1 MRMTHREKLLL
12 ALANAR
18 ESLGRDAT
26 SKGTAMSKLN
36 TLRGVNEVQ
45 DTRET
50 NLLSRTGT
58 ETRPTFDIVADQ
70 VLGKTPTW
78 KPSVDLDEGDSSLAQ
93 IAAKRIGEMREKLE
107 FEEGEEELLGNSL
120 GLLKDGR
127 PVWAEVLDNQ
137 RGYSTNYS
145 DFGMKDLSF
154 KPLWPPVQKL
164 SDHKTW
170 KNWHVVEENT
180 RASNAC
186 EKVIDK
192 PGLSMN
198 PLLILG
204 GNGSGKSHILSA
216 SVQAMIRRQ
225 DGNVHLL
232 STSAMRGWDSL
243 PDGWQDAVAHA
254 SLIAI
259 DDLHLADERIATE
272 LGMLIDYALNL
283 GVQIIATSRVESNEW
298 PARRLWEVM
307 RSATSVWINKPSSSS
322 LITHLRRN
330 TSGRSL
336 LLDDSMLARIVNH
349 SDGDWRTTNAAFEKV
364 ALSIES
370 GERIVN
376 ADDVSDILNETSIVK
391 SDYEI
396 YEERDNLEAIAARV
410 IEETF
415 DTVYTGVDP
424 GGVELNVQLPELS
437 DDWVVPELT
446 IQEKDE
452 LHEVLTSDNLT
463 PHVTT
468 TLTVDESEKFLLES
482 ERELQGLDLARVTE
496 TTASIDNITNKMF
509 AEMEREHIDHSN
521 QLMELEEEMYVLAE
535 TSKNASV
542 EELIQIA
549 DRIAEIEVILGNISN
564 APVYSQITP
573 IKVLQPLG
581 GEA

>member
-26 SKGTAMSKLN
+26 SSRTAMSKLN

-45 DTRET
+45 DTRESD
-50 NLLSRTGT
+50 LLSRTGT

-78 KPSVDLDEGDSSLAQ
+78 KSSVNLDDGDSSLAQ

-107 FEEGEEELLGNSL
+107 FEEGEEDLLGDSL

-204 GNGSGKSHILSA
+204 GNGCGKSHILSA

-243 PDGWQDAVAHA
+243 PNGWQDAVAHA

-259 DDLHLADERIATE
+259 DDLHLADERVATE

-376 ADDVSDILNETSIVK
+376 ADDVSDILNEKPIVK

-424 GGVELNVQLPELS
+424 GGVELNVPLPELS

-468 TLTVDESEKFLLES
+468 TLTVDENEKFLLES
-482 ERELQGLDLARVTE
+482 ETELRGLDRARVAE
-496 TTASIDNITNKMF
+496 TTSSIDNITNKMF
-509 AEMEREHIDHSN
+509 EDMEREHIDHSN
-521 QLMELEEEMYVLAE
+521 QLMELEEEMYSLAE

-564 APVYSQITP
+564 APVYTQLTP
-573 IKVLQPLG
+573 IKVLQPIG

>member
-18 ESLGRDAT
+18 ESLGRDTT
-26 SKGTAMSKLN
+26 SSRTAMSKLN
-36 TLRGVNEVQ
+36 TLRGVNEAD
-45 DTRET
+45 DTRESD
-50 NLLSRTGT
+50 LLSRTGT
-58 ETRPTFDIVADQ
+58 EIRPTFDIVADQ
-70 VLGKTPTW
+70 VLGKTPTL
-78 KPSVDLDEGDSSLAQ
+78 KPSVNLDDGDSSLAQ

-107 FEEGEEELLGNSL
+107 FEEGDEELLGDSL

-154 KPLWPPVQKL
+154 KPVWPPVQKL

-186 EKVIDK
+186 EKVIDR

-243 PDGWQDAVAHA
+243 PNGWQDAVAHA

-364 ALSIES
+364 ALAIES

-376 ADDVSDILNETSIVK
+376 VDDVSNILNEKPIVK
-391 SDYEI
+391 SEYEI

-410 IEETF
+410 IEETL

-424 GGVELNVQLPELS
+424 GGVELNVPLPELS
-437 DDWVVPELT
+437 DEWVVPDLT
-446 IQEKDE
+446 IEEKDE

-468 TLTVDESEKFLLES
+468 TLTIDESEKFLLET
-482 ERELQGLDLARVTE
+482 ETELKGLDRARVLE
-496 TTASIDNITNKMF
+496 TTTSIDNIADKMF
-509 AEMEREHIDHSN
+509 AEMEQEHIDHSN
-521 QLMELEEEMYVLAE
+521 QLMELEEEMYALAE

-549 DRIAEIEVILGNISN
+549 DRIAEIEVILGNISD
-564 APVYSQITP
+564 APIYAQLKP

-581 GEA
+581 GET

>member
-376 ADDVSDILNETSIVK
+376 ADDVSDILNETPIVK

-482 ERELQGLDLARVTE
+482 ERELRGLDLARVTE

-509 AEMEREHIDHSN
+509 ADMEREHIDHSN

-542 EELIQIA
+542 EDLIQIA

-564 APVYSQITP
+564 APAYAQITP

>member
-18 ESLGRDAT
+18 ESLGRD
-26 SKGTAMSKLN
+26 SNSPSSAMSKLN
-36 TLRGVNEVQ
+36 TLRGVNQVD
-45 DTRET
+45 DTRES
-50 NLLSRTGT
+50 NLLSRTSG

-70 VLGKTPTW
+70 VLGKNPNW
-78 KPSVDLDEGDSSLAQ
+78 RPSIDLEEGESSLAQ
-93 IAAKRIGEMREKLE
+93 IAARRIGEMREKLE
-107 FEEGEEELLGNSL
+107 FEEGDEESLGESL

-137 RGYSTNYS
+137 RGYATNYS

-154 KPLWPPVQKL
+154 KPVWPPVQKL

-170 KNWHVVEENT
+170 KNWHVVEENS

-192 PGLSMN
+192 PGISMN

-204 GNGSGKSHILSA
+204 GNGCGKSHILSA

-232 STSAMRGWDSL
+232 STSAMRGWESL
-243 PDGWQDAVAHA
+243 PEGWQEAVAHA

-272 LGMLIDYALNL
+272 LGMLIDYALNM

-349 SDGDWRTTNAAFEKV
+349 GDGDWRGTNAAFEKV

-376 ADDVSDILNETSIVK
+376 ADDVSDILNEKPIVK
-391 SDYEI
+391 SQYEI
-396 YEERDNLEAIAARV
+396 YEERDNLEEIASRV

-424 GGVELNVQLPELS
+424 GGVELNAPLPELS

-446 IQEKDE
+446 IEEKDE
-452 LHEVLTSDNLT
+452 LHEVLTSENLT

-468 TLTVDESEKFLLES
+468 TLTVDESEKFLLETES
-482 ERELQGLDLARVTE
+482 TLQGLDRARVTE
-496 TTASIDNITNKMF
+496 TTASIDNITDKMF
-509 AEMEREHIDHSN
+509 AEMEKEHIDHSN
-521 QLMELEEEMYVLAE
+521 QLMDLEEEMYALAE

-564 APVYSQITP
+564 APVYAQLTP

-581 GEA
+581 GET

>member
-1 MRMTHREKLLL
+1 
-12 ALANAR
+12 
-18 ESLGRDAT
+18 
-26 SKGTAMSKLN
+26 
-36 TLRGVNEVQ
+36 
-45 DTRET
+45 
-50 NLLSRTGT
+50 
-58 ETRPTFDIVADQ
+58 
-70 VLGKTPTW
+70 
-78 KPSVDLDEGDSSLAQ
+78 
-93 IAAKRIGEMREKLE
+93 
-107 FEEGEEELLGNSL
+107 
-120 GLLKDGR
+120 
-127 PVWAEVLDNQ
+127 
-137 RGYSTNYS
+137 
-145 DFGMKDLSF
+145 
-154 KPLWPPVQKL
+154 
-164 SDHKTW
+164 
-170 KNWHVVEENT
+170 
-180 RASNAC
+180 
-186 EKVIDK
+186 
-192 PGLSMN
+192 MN

-204 GNGSGKSHILSA
+204 ANGCGKSHILSA

-232 STSAMRGWDSL
+232 SASAMRGWESL
-243 PDGWQDAVAHA
+243 PEGWQEAVAHA

-272 LGMLIDYALNL
+272 LGMLIDYALNM

-349 SDGDWRTTNAAFEKV
+349 GDGDWRGTNAAFEKV
-364 ALSIES
+364 ALLIES

-376 ADDVSDILNETSIVK
+376 ADDVSDILNEKPIVK
-391 SDYEI
+391 SQYEI
-396 YEERDNLEAIAARV
+396 YEERDNLEEIASRV

-424 GGVELNVQLPELS
+424 GGVELNVPLPELS

-446 IQEKDE
+446 IEEKDE
-452 LHEVLTSDNLT
+452 LHEVLTSENLT

-468 TLTVDESEKFLLES
+468 TLTVDESEKFLLETES
-482 ERELQGLDLARVTE
+482 TLQGLDRARVME
-496 TTASIDNITNKMF
+496 TTTSIDNITDKMF
-509 AEMEREHIDHSN
+509 AEMEKEHIDHSN
-521 QLMELEEEMYVLAE
+521 QLMDLEEEMYELAE

-564 APVYSQITP
+564 APVYAQLTP

>member
-18 ESLGRDAT
+18 ESLGRD
-26 SKGTAMSKLN
+26 SNSPSTALSKLN
-36 TLRGVNEVQ
+36 TLRGVNQVE
-45 DTRET
+45 DTRES
-50 NLLSRTGT
+50 NLLSRTGGD
-58 ETRPTFDIVADQ
+58 TRPTFDIVADQ
-70 VLGKTPTW
+70 VLGKTPNW
-78 KPSVDLDEGDSSLAQ
+78 KPSVDLEEGESSLAQ
-93 IAAKRIGEMREKLE
+93 IAARRIGEMREKLE
-107 FEEGEEELLGNSL
+107 FETGDEESLGDSL

-137 RGYSTNYS
+137 RGYATNYS

-154 KPLWPPVQKL
+154 KPVWPPIQKL

-170 KNWHVVEENT
+170 KNWHVVEENS

-192 PGLSMN
+192 PGISMN

-204 GNGSGKSHILSA
+204 ANGCGKSHILSA

-232 STSAMRGWDSL
+232 STSAMRGWESL
-243 PDGWQDAVAHA
+243 PEGWQEAVAHA

-272 LGMLIDYALNL
+272 LGMLIDYALNM

-349 SDGDWRTTNAAFEKV
+349 GDGDWRGTNAAFEKV

-376 ADDVSDILNETSIVK
+376 ADDVSDILNEKPIVK
-391 SDYEI
+391 SQFEI
-396 YEERDNLEAIAARV
+396 YEERDNLEEIASRV

-424 GGVELNVQLPELS
+424 GGVELNVPLPELS

-446 IQEKDE
+446 IEEKDE
-452 LHEVLTSDNLT
+452 LHEVLTSESLT

-468 TLTVDESEKFLLES
+468 TLTVDESEKFLLETES
-482 ERELQGLDLARVTE
+482 TLQGLDRARVME
-496 TTASIDNITNKMF
+496 TTTSIDNITDKMF
-509 AEMEREHIDHSN
+509 AEMEKEHIDHSN
-521 QLMELEEEMYVLAE
+521 QLMDLEEEMYELAE

-564 APVYSQITP
+564 APVYAQLTP

>member
-26 SKGTAMSKLN
+26 SSRSALSKLN

-45 DTRET
+45 DTRESD
-50 NLLSRTGT
+50 LLSRTGT
-58 ETRPTFDIVADQ
+58 EGRPTFDIVADQ

-78 KPSVDLDEGDSSLAQ
+78 KPSVNLDEGNSSLAQ

-107 FEEGEEELLGNSL
+107 FEEGEEEILGDSL

-127 PVWAEVLDNQ
+127 PVWAEVLDSQ

-192 PGLSMN
+192 PGLYMN

-243 PDGWQDAVAHA
+243 PNGWQDAVAHA

-376 ADDVSDILNETSIVK
+376 ADDVSDILNETPIVK

-415 DTVYTGVDP
+415 DTVYTGLDP
-424 GGVELNVQLPELS
+424 GGVELNVPLPELS

-452 LHEVLTSDNLT
+452 LHEVLTSENLT

-468 TLTVDESEKFLLES
+468 TLTVDENEKFLLDS
-482 ERELQGLDLARVTE
+482 ETELRGLDRARVTE
-496 TTASIDNITNKMF
+496 TTTSIDNITDKMF

-564 APVYSQITP
+564 APVYAQLTP
-573 IKVLQPLG
+573 IKVLRPIG

>member
-1 MRMTHREKLLL
+1 MTITHREKLLL

-18 ESLGRDAT
+18 ESLGRD
-26 SKGTAMSKLN
+26 SNSSQTAMSKLN
-36 TLRGVNEVQ
+36 TLRGVNQVE
-45 DTRET
+45 DTRESD
-50 NLLSRTGT
+50 LLSRTGT
-58 ETRPTFDIVADQ
+58 EIRPTFDIVADQ
-70 VLGKTPTW
+70 ILGKSTKW
-78 KPSVDLDEGDSSLAQ
+78 KSSVNLDDGETSLSQ
-93 IAAKRIGEMREKLE
+93 IAAKRIGEMREKFE
-107 FEEGEEELLGNSL
+107 FEEGDEDLLGDSL

-137 RGYSTNYS
+137 RGYFSDYS
-145 DFGMKDLSF
+145 DFGLKDLSF
-154 KPLWPPVQKL
+154 IPLWPPLQKL

-170 KNWHVVEENT
+170 KNWHVVEENS
-180 RASNAC
+180 RASSAC

-204 GNGSGKSHILSA
+204 GNGCGKSHILSA

-272 LGMLIDYALNL
+272 LGLLIDYALNL

-336 LLDDSMLARIVNH
+336 LLDDSMLARIVSH
-349 SDGDWRTTNAAFEKV
+349 SDGEWRTTNAAFEKV
-364 ALSIES
+364 ALAIES
-370 GERIVN
+370 GERIIN
-376 ADDVSDILNETSIVK
+376 ADDVSDILNEKPITK
-391 SDYEI
+391 TDYEI

-410 IEETF
+410 IEDTF
-415 DTVYTGVDP
+415 DTVYTGLDP
-424 GGVELNVQLPELS
+424 AGVELKVEVPELS
-437 DDWVVPELT
+437 DDWKVPELS
-446 IQEKDE
+446 IEEKDE
-452 LHEVLTSDNLT
+452 LHEVLTSENLT

-468 TLTVDESEKFLLES
+468 TLTVDESEKFLLDTED
-482 ERELQGLDLARVTE
+482 ELHGLDKARVAE
-496 TTASIDNITNKMF
+496 TTTSIDNITDKMF
-509 AEMEREHIDHSN
+509 SEIEREHIDHSN

-535 TSKNASV
+535 KSKNASV

-549 DRIAEIEVILGNISN
+549 DRIAEIEMILGNISS
-564 APVYSQITP
+564 APVYTQLTP
-573 IKVLQPLG
+573 ITVLEPI
-581 GEA
+581 GE

>member
-1 MRMTHREKLLL
+1 MTITHREKLLL

-18 ESLGRDAT
+18 ESLGRD
-26 SKGTAMSKLN
+26 SNSSQTAMSKLN
-36 TLRGVNEVQ
+36 TLRGVNQVE
-45 DTRET
+45 DTRESD
-50 NLLSRTGT
+50 LLSRTGT
-58 ETRPTFDIVADQ
+58 EIRPTFDIVADQ
-70 VLGKTPTW
+70 ILGKSTKW
-78 KPSVDLDEGDSSLAQ
+78 KPSVNLDDGETSLSQ
-93 IAAKRIGEMREKLE
+93 IAAKRIGEMREKFE
-107 FEEGEEELLGNSL
+107 FEEGDEDLLGDSL

-137 RGYSTNYS
+137 RGYFSDYS
-145 DFGMKDLSF
+145 DFGLKDLSF
-154 KPLWPPVQKL
+154 IPLWPPLQKL

-170 KNWHVVEENT
+170 KNWHVVEENS
-180 RASNAC
+180 RASSAC

-204 GNGSGKSHILSA
+204 GNGCGKSHILSA

-272 LGMLIDYALNL
+272 LGLLIDYALNL

-336 LLDDSMLARIVNH
+336 LLDDSMLARIVSH
-349 SDGDWRTTNAAFEKV
+349 SDGEWRTTNAAFEKV
-364 ALSIES
+364 ALAIES
-370 GERIVN
+370 GERIIN
-376 ADDVSDILNETSIVK
+376 ADDVSDILNEKPITK
-391 SDYEI
+391 TDYEI

-410 IEETF
+410 IEDTF
-415 DTVYTGVDP
+415 DTVYTGLDP
-424 GGVELNVQLPELS
+424 AGVELKVEVPELS
-437 DDWVVPELT
+437 DDWKVPELS
-446 IQEKDE
+446 IEEKDE
-452 LHEVLTSDNLT
+452 LHEVLTSENLT

-468 TLTVDESEKFLLES
+468 TLTVDESEKFLLDTED
-482 ERELQGLDLARVTE
+482 ELHGLDKARVAE
-496 TTASIDNITNKMF
+496 TTTSIDNITDKMF
-509 AEMEREHIDHSN
+509 SEIEREHIDHSN

-535 TSKNASV
+535 KSKNASV

-549 DRIAEIEVILGNISN
+549 DRIAEIEMILGNISS
-564 APVYSQITP
+564 APVYTQLTP
-573 IKVLQPLG
+573 ITVLEPI
-581 GEA
+581 GE

>member
-1 MRMTHREKLLL
+1 
-12 ALANAR
+12 
-18 ESLGRDAT
+18 
-26 SKGTAMSKLN
+26 
-36 TLRGVNEVQ
+36 
-45 DTRET
+45 
-50 NLLSRTGT
+50 
-58 ETRPTFDIVADQ
+58 
-70 VLGKTPTW
+70 
-78 KPSVDLDEGDSSLAQ
+78 
-93 IAAKRIGEMREKLE
+93 
-107 FEEGEEELLGNSL
+107 
-120 GLLKDGR
+120 
-127 PVWAEVLDNQ
+127 
-137 RGYSTNYS
+137 
-145 DFGMKDLSF
+145 
-154 KPLWPPVQKL
+154 
-164 SDHKTW
+164 
-170 KNWHVVEENT
+170 
-180 RASNAC
+180 
-186 EKVIDK
+186 
-192 PGLSMN
+192 
-198 PLLILG
+198 
-204 GNGSGKSHILSA
+204 
-216 SVQAMIRRQ
+216 
-225 DGNVHLL
+225 
-232 STSAMRGWDSL
+232 
-243 PDGWQDAVAHA
+243 
-254 SLIAI
+254 
-259 DDLHLADERIATE
+259 
-272 LGMLIDYALNL
+272 MLIDYALNL

-376 ADDVSDILNETSIVK
+376 ADDVSDILNEKPIVK

-415 DTVYTGVDP
+415 DTVYTGLDP
-424 GGVELNVQLPELS
+424 GGVELNVPLPELS

-468 TLTVDESEKFLLES
+468 TLTVDENEKFLLES
-482 ERELQGLDLARVTE
+482 ETELRGLDRARVTE
-496 TTASIDNITNKMF
+496 TTTSIDNITNKMF
-509 AEMEREHIDHSN
+509 EDMEREHIDHSN
-521 QLMELEEEMYVLAE
+521 QLMELEEEMYSLAE

-564 APVYSQITP
+564 APVYAQLTP
-573 IKVLQPLG
+573 IKVLQPIG

>member
-26 SKGTAMSKLN
+26 SSRSALSKLN

-45 DTRET
+45 DTRESD
-50 NLLSRTGT
+50 LLSRTGT
-58 ETRPTFDIVADQ
+58 EARPTFDIVADQ

-78 KPSVDLDEGDSSLAQ
+78 KPSVNLDEGNSSLAQ

-107 FEEGEEELLGNSL
+107 FEEEEEEMLGDSL

-127 PVWAEVLDNQ
+127 PVWAEVLDSQ

-170 KNWHVVEENT
+170 KNWHVVEENA

-243 PDGWQDAVAHA
+243 PNGWQDAVAHA

-259 DDLHLADERIATE
+259 DDLHLADERISTE

-376 ADDVSDILNETSIVK
+376 ADDVSDILNETPIVK

-415 DTVYTGVDP
+415 DTVYTGLDP
-424 GGVELNVQLPELS
+424 GGVELNVPLPELS

-452 LHEVLTSDNLT
+452 LHEVLTSENLT

-468 TLTVDESEKFLLES
+468 TLTVDENEKFLLES
-482 ERELQGLDLARVTE
+482 ETELKGLDRARVTE
-496 TTASIDNITNKMF
+496 TTTSIDNITNKMF

-564 APVYSQITP
+564 APVYAQLTP
-573 IKVLQPLG
+573 IKILKPLG

>member
-18 ESLGRDAT
+18 ESLGRDSNSPSSAL
-26 SKGTAMSKLN
+26 SKLN
-36 TLRGVNEVQ
+36 TLRGVNHVE
-45 DTRET
+45 DTRES
-50 NLLSRTGT
+50 NLLSRTGGD
-58 ETRPTFDIVADQ
+58 TRPTFDIVADQ
-70 VLGKTPTW
+70 VLGKTPNW
-78 KPSVDLDEGDSSLAQ
+78 KPSVDFEEGESSLAQ
-93 IAAKRIGEMREKLE
+93 IAARRIGEMREKLE
-107 FEEGEEELLGNSL
+107 FEEGDEESLGDSL

-137 RGYSTNYS
+137 RGYATNYS

-154 KPLWPPVQKL
+154 KPVWPPVQKL

-170 KNWHVVEENT
+170 KNWHVVEENS

-192 PGLSMN
+192 PGISMN

-204 GNGSGKSHILSA
+204 ANGCGKSHILSA

-232 STSAMRGWDSL
+232 SASAMRGWESL
-243 PDGWQDAVAHA
+243 PEGWQEAVAHA

-272 LGMLIDYALNL
+272 LGMLIDYALNM

-349 SDGDWRTTNAAFEKV
+349 GDGDWRGTNAAFEKV
-364 ALSIES
+364 ALLIES

-376 ADDVSDILNETSIVK
+376 ADDVSDILNEKPIVK
-391 SDYEI
+391 SQYEI
-396 YEERDNLEAIAARV
+396 YEERDNLEEIASRV

-424 GGVELNVQLPELS
+424 GGVELNVPLPELS

-446 IQEKDE
+446 IEEKDE
-452 LHEVLTSDNLT
+452 LHEVLTSENLT

-468 TLTVDESEKFLLES
+468 TLTVDESEKFLLETES
-482 ERELQGLDLARVTE
+482 TLQGLDRARVME
-496 TTASIDNITNKMF
+496 TTTSIDNITDKMF
-509 AEMEREHIDHSN
+509 AEMEKEHIDHSN
-521 QLMELEEEMYVLAE
+521 QLMDLEEEMYELAE

-564 APVYSQITP
+564 APVYAQLTP

>member
-18 ESLGRDAT
+18 ESLGRDSNSPSSAL
-26 SKGTAMSKLN
+26 SKLN
-36 TLRGVNEVQ
+36 TLRGVNQVE
-45 DTRET
+45 DTRES
-50 NLLSRTGT
+50 NLLSRTGGD
-58 ETRPTFDIVADQ
+58 TRPTFDIVADQ
-70 VLGKTPTW
+70 VLGKTPSW
-78 KPSVDLDEGDSSLAQ
+78 KPSVDFEEGESSLAQ
-93 IAAKRIGEMREKLE
+93 IAARRIGEMREKLE
-107 FEEGEEELLGNSL
+107 FEEGDEESLGDSL

-137 RGYSTNYS
+137 RGYATNYS

-154 KPLWPPVQKL
+154 KPVWPPVQKL

-170 KNWHVVEENT
+170 KNWHVVEENS

-192 PGLSMN
+192 PGISMN

-204 GNGSGKSHILSA
+204 ANGCGKSHILSA

-232 STSAMRGWDSL
+232 STSAMRGWESL
-243 PDGWQDAVAHA
+243 PEGWQEAVAHA

-272 LGMLIDYALNL
+272 LGMLIDYALNM

-349 SDGDWRTTNAAFEKV
+349 GDGDWRGTNAAFEKV

-376 ADDVSDILNETSIVK
+376 ADDVSDILNEKPIVK
-391 SDYEI
+391 SQYEI
-396 YEERDNLEAIAARV
+396 YEERDNLEEIASRV

-424 GGVELNVQLPELS
+424 GGVELNVPLPGLS

-446 IQEKDE
+446 IEEKDE
-452 LHEVLTSDNLT
+452 LHEVLTSENLT

-468 TLTVDESEKFLLES
+468 TLTVDESEKFLLETES
-482 ERELQGLDLARVTE
+482 TLQGLDRARVME
-496 TTASIDNITNKMF
+496 TTTSIDNITDKMF
-509 AEMEREHIDHSN
+509 AEMEKEHIDHSN
-521 QLMELEEEMYVLAE
+521 QLMDLEEEMYELAE

-564 APVYSQITP
+564 APVYAQLTP

>member
-18 ESLGRDAT
+18 ESLGRD
-26 SKGTAMSKLN
+26 SNSPSSAMSKLN
-36 TLRGVNEVQ
+36 TLRGVNQVE
-45 DTRET
+45 DTRES
-50 NLLSRTGT
+50 NLLSRTGGD
-58 ETRPTFDIVADQ
+58 TRPTFDIVADQ
-70 VLGKTPTW
+70 VLGKTPNW
-78 KPSVDLDEGDSSLAQ
+78 KPSIDLEEGESSLAQ
-93 IAAKRIGEMREKLE
+93 IAARRISEMREKLE
-107 FEEGEEELLGNSL
+107 FEEGDEESLGDSL

-137 RGYSTNYS
+137 RGYATNYS

-154 KPLWPPVQKL
+154 KPVWPPVQKL

-170 KNWHVVEENT
+170 KNWHVVEENS

-192 PGLSMN
+192 PGISMN

-204 GNGSGKSHILSA
+204 ANGCGKSHILSA

-232 STSAMRGWDSL
+232 STSAMRGWESL
-243 PDGWQDAVAHA
+243 PEGWQEAVAHA

-272 LGMLIDYALNL
+272 LGMLIDYALNM

-349 SDGDWRTTNAAFEKV
+349 GDGDWRGTNAAFEKV

-376 ADDVSDILNETSIVK
+376 ADDVSDILNEKPIVK
-391 SDYEI
+391 SQYEI
-396 YEERDNLEAIAARV
+396 YEERDNLEEIASRV

-424 GGVELNVQLPELS
+424 GGVELNVPLPELS

-446 IQEKDE
+446 IEEKDE
-452 LHEVLTSDNLT
+452 LHEVLTSESLT

-468 TLTVDESEKFLLES
+468 TLTVDESEKFLLETES
-482 ERELQGLDLARVTE
+482 TLQGLDRARVME
-496 TTASIDNITNKMF
+496 TTTSIDNITDKMF
-509 AEMEREHIDHSN
+509 AEMEKEHIDHSN
-521 QLMELEEEMYVLAE
+521 QLMDLEEEMYELAE

-542 EELIQIA
+542 EELIKIA

-564 APVYSQITP
+564 APVYAQLTP

>member
-18 ESLGRDAT
+18 ESLGRDSNSPSSAL
-26 SKGTAMSKLN
+26 SKLN
-36 TLRGVNEVQ
+36 TLRGVNQVE
-45 DTRET
+45 DTRES
-50 NLLSRTGT
+50 NLLSRTGGD
-58 ETRPTFDIVADQ
+58 TRPTFDIVADQ
-70 VLGKTPTW
+70 VLGKTPNW
-78 KPSVDLDEGDSSLAQ
+78 KPSVDFEEGESSLAQ
-93 IAAKRIGEMREKLE
+93 IAARRIGEMREKLE
-107 FEEGEEELLGNSL
+107 FEEGDEESLGDSL

-137 RGYSTNYS
+137 RGYATNYS

-154 KPLWPPVQKL
+154 KPVWPPVQKL

-170 KNWHVVEENT
+170 KNWHVVEENS

-192 PGLSMN
+192 PGISMN

-204 GNGSGKSHILSA
+204 ANGCGKSHILSA

-232 STSAMRGWDSL
+232 STSAMRGWESL
-243 PDGWQDAVAHA
+243 PEGWQEAVAHA

-272 LGMLIDYALNL
+272 LGMLIDYALNM

-349 SDGDWRTTNAAFEKV
+349 GDGDWRGTNAAFEKV

-376 ADDVSDILNETSIVK
+376 ADDVSDILNEKPIVK
-391 SDYEI
+391 SQYEI
-396 YEERDNLEAIAARV
+396 YEERDNLEEIASRV

-424 GGVELNVQLPELS
+424 GGVELNVPLPELS

-446 IQEKDE
+446 IEEKDE
-452 LHEVLTSDNLT
+452 LHEVLTSESLT

-468 TLTVDESEKFLLES
+468 TLTIDESEKFLLETES
-482 ERELQGLDLARVTE
+482 TLQGLDRARVAE
-496 TTASIDNITNKMF
+496 TTTSIDNITDKMF
-509 AEMEREHIDHSN
+509 AEMEKEHIDHSN
-521 QLMELEEEMYVLAE
+521 QLMDLEEEMYELAE

-564 APVYSQITP
+564 APVYAQLTP

>member
-18 ESLGRDAT
+18 ESLGRD
-26 SKGTAMSKLN
+26 SNSPSSAMSKLN
-36 TLRGVNEVQ
+36 TLRGVNQVE
-45 DTRET
+45 DTRES
-50 NLLSRTGT
+50 NLLSRTGGD
-58 ETRPTFDIVADQ
+58 TRPTFDIVADQ
-70 VLGKTPTW
+70 VLGKTPNW
-78 KPSVDLDEGDSSLAQ
+78 KPSVDFEEGESSLAQ
-93 IAAKRIGEMREKLE
+93 IAARRIGEMREKLE
-107 FEEGEEELLGNSL
+107 FEEGDEESLGDSL

-137 RGYSTNYS
+137 RGYATNYS

-154 KPLWPPVQKL
+154 KPVWPPVQKL

-170 KNWHVVEENT
+170 KNWHVVEENS

-192 PGLSMN
+192 PGISMN

-204 GNGSGKSHILSA
+204 ANGCGKSHILSA

-232 STSAMRGWDSL
+232 STSAMRGWESL
-243 PDGWQDAVAHA
+243 PEGWQEAVAHA

-272 LGMLIDYALNL
+272 LGMLIDYALNM

-349 SDGDWRTTNAAFEKV
+349 GDGDWRGTNAAFEKV

-376 ADDVSDILNETSIVK
+376 ADDVSDILNEKPIVK
-391 SDYEI
+391 SQYEI
-396 YEERDNLEAIAARV
+396 YEERDNLEEIASRV

-424 GGVELNVQLPELS
+424 GGVELNVPLPELS

-446 IQEKDE
+446 IEEKDE
-452 LHEVLTSDNLT
+452 LHEVLTSESLT

-468 TLTVDESEKFLLES
+468 TLTIDESEKFLLETES
-482 ERELQGLDLARVTE
+482 TLQGLDRARVAE
-496 TTASIDNITNKMF
+496 TTTSIDNITDKMF
-509 AEMEREHIDHSN
+509 AEMEKEHIDHSN
-521 QLMELEEEMYVLAE
+521 QLMDLEEEMYELAE

-564 APVYSQITP
+564 APVYAQLTP

>member
-376 ADDVSDILNETSIVK
+376 ADDVSDILNETPIVK

-482 ERELQGLDLARVTE
+482 ERELRGLDLARVTE

-509 AEMEREHIDHSN
+509 ADMEREHIDHSN

-564 APVYSQITP
+564 APAYAQITP

>member
-26 SKGTAMSKLN
+26 SSRTAMSKLN

-45 DTRET
+45 DTRESD
-50 NLLSRTGT
+50 LLSRTGT

-78 KPSVDLDEGDSSLAQ
+78 KSSVNLDDGDSSLAQ

-107 FEEGEEELLGNSL
+107 FEEGEEDLLGDSL

-204 GNGSGKSHILSA
+204 GNGCGKSHILSA

-243 PDGWQDAVAHA
+243 PNGWQDAVAHA

-259 DDLHLADERIATE
+259 DDLHLADERVATE

-376 ADDVSDILNETSIVK
+376 ADDVSDILNEKPIVK

-424 GGVELNVQLPELS
+424 GGVELNVPLPELS

-468 TLTVDESEKFLLES
+468 TLTVDENEKFLLES
-482 ERELQGLDLARVTE
+482 ETELRGLDRARVAE
-496 TTASIDNITNKMF
+496 TTTSIDNITNKMF
-509 AEMEREHIDHSN
+509 EEMEKEHIDHSN
-521 QLMELEEEMYVLAE
+521 QLLELEEEMYSLAE

-564 APVYSQITP
+564 APVYTQLTP
-573 IKVLQPLG
+573 IKVLQPIG